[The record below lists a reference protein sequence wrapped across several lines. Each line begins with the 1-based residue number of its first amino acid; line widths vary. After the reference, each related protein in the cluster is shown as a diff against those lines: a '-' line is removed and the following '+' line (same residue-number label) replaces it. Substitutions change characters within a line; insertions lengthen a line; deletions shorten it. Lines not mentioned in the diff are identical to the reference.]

1 MGHIKVLKYYIQK
14 KFIELNPNADGS
26 DVSANK
32 QMRNKISI
40 FGNSE
45 SERGSA
51 QLLSSRLT
59 ARREA
64 RQIKQQSGLPGSKK
78 FKRPNL
84 AISSFKKG
92 QILINKKGQI
102 KAKFPSKFLL

>member
-64 RQIKQQSGLPGSKK
+64 RQIKQQSGLPG
-78 FKRPNL
+78 
-84 AISSFKKG
+84 
-92 QILINKKGQI
+92 ILINKKRPNKGQI
-102 KAKFPSKFLL
+102 SFKIFVLITKLKFIIS